1 MPDFERLVSNRH
13 RKEILDMVSSSALS
27 AAMIKAFAIPGVT
40 DPDERYG
47 APKIKDET
55 DWQRDEAFRRA
66 IHSVSNY
73 YNSLGMPRSNFT
85 KSDNDDLAENAYYSV
100 CEKSIMDYLSS
111 MNWTVEDKKGKEID
125 EAIEFLDQPNPQQD
139 FSDIIKITVRDIL
152 RYDAGTIIKTYNMG
166 GNLVEFK
173 PYLGT
178 EFWPEIDR
186 LYYKGM
192 TAGMPVKGWYSRGYI
207 MRWWQRSRTGLYIS
221 FMPDEVAYMRM
232 YPRSDDVYGTDF
244 ITRLKYQI
252 QYLIDSTRAA
262 GKTFANGVVPSLVW
276 SHPQIFD
283 WNQLNQRRMEIK
295 KENTG
300 SYKFGNVL
308 HLIKD
313 EEVETL
319 SHTLHDMEWLEG
331 QRFISQMVWAM
342 FGFQPEEFSGQS
354 VNRATAYISRNVTK
368 SKMLYPLMHYYE
380 RIINK
385 EILPKVKGYN
395 KDWSFKFSM
404 ELDLDDELK
413 QAQILATKVQSANM
427 LASMGVDA
435 KDALKVSNVLDDPTT
450 IKIENP
456 PINISQPMKQPAAAK
471 NKFGSVE
478 GSQNKEIR
486 SPRFG
491 DKEERQ
497 AGINKANKKSKSKGV
512 FK

>member
-1 MPDFERLVSNRH
+1 
-13 RKEILDMVSSSALS
+13 
-27 AAMIKAFAIPGVT
+27 
-40 DPDERYG
+40 
-47 APKIKDET
+47 
-55 DWQRDEAFRRA
+55 
-66 IHSVSNY
+66 
-73 YNSLGMPRSNFT
+73 
-85 KSDNDDLAENAYYSV
+85 
-100 CEKSIMDYLSS
+100 
-111 MNWTVEDKKGKEID
+111 
-125 EAIEFLDQPNPQQD
+125 
-139 FSDIIKITVRDIL
+139 
-152 RYDAGTIIKTYNMG
+152 
-166 GNLVEFK
+166 
-173 PYLGT
+173 
-178 EFWPEIDR
+178 
-186 LYYKGM
+186 
-192 TAGMPVKGWYSRGYI
+192 
-207 MRWWQRSRTGLYIS
+207 
-221 FMPDEVAYMRM
+221 
-232 YPRSDDVYGTDF
+232 
-244 ITRLKYQI
+244 
-252 QYLIDSTRAA
+252 
-262 GKTFANGVVPSLVW
+262 
-276 SHPQIFD
+276 
-283 WNQLNQRRMEIK
+283 MEIK